1 MSTQWRN
8 QSKNVQRCGQV
19 IVRACYQG
27 KEIPDKFYE
36 AMKIFSQDE
45 IEAIEA
51 YVACKVYGWKY
62 RKEV

>member
-36 AMKIFSQDE
+36 AMKIFSQ
-45 IEAIEA
+45 
-51 YVACKVYGWKY
+51 YVVCKVYGWKY
-62 RKEV
+62 RKKV

>member
-1 MSTQWRN
+1 MS
-8 QSKNVQRCGQV
+8 SGV
-19 IVRACYQG
+19 
-27 KEIPDKFYE
+27 DKLSYGPAIREKKSLISVYE

-62 RKEV
+62 RKKV

>member
-36 AMKIFSQDE
+36 AMKIFSQ
-45 IEAIEA
+45 